1 MNDIKTILIMKF
13 DELLSIKLN
22 IFMETNKISG
32 CDIGKEIGRIINN
45 EIKDIRN
52 SFKKPVNKEKKKIEE
67 KELIIINSREE
78 LTVIYNDFMKKNLDE
93 LKKNNEKAK
102 NKRTILELFQES
114 YNEWKKKEKEIKIIE
129 K

>member
-1 MNDIKTILIMKF
+1 MKF